1 MGLLEDSFSEKLIL
15 RDYFQEN
22 MTSQRPFLLLRIS
35 FPGRPI
41 FIQFIPEGEL
51 LLDDGRHLLLQPLQ
65 LPQLHEVGLSQRE
78 VVEQLDERLGE
89 PRVRR
94 GDDLVAEG
102 EGHAVVHARPLAV
115 ARLQEVLPRQLFGG
129 FIGCGKIKTFSF
141 YHSD

>member
-1 MGLLEDSFSEKLIL
+1 
-15 RDYFQEN
+15 

-89 PRVRR
+89 ARVGR

-102 EGHAVVHARPLAV
+102 EGRASRKINSQRP
-115 ARLQEVLPRQLFGG
+115 
-129 FIGCGKIKTFSF
+129 FSREYDF
-141 YHSD
+141 QSALL